1 LSTNIHHSSKLQFSF
16 KHQGFGLI
24 AEQCEES
31 FYLPG
36 TTLLDTET
44 PFGDVHDLTLIQM
57 ECFSILLL
65 NEILTN

>member
-1 LSTNIHHSSKLQFSF
+1 M
-16 KHQGFGLI
+16 I